1 MASPGSSSPTDEQAL
16 LSAARRGDEQ
26 AFGRLI
32 ESYRRELH
40 AHCYRMLGSVQDAE
54 DALQEA
60 TLRAWRAIGRFEG
73 RSSLRSWL
81 YTIATN
87 TCLNAI
93 SRRPAQRVLPLDA
106 VSSLGGGEGIGLPLA
121 ETVWIEPY
129 PDQPMGIGDGF
140 AAPDSRYEE
149 REGVELAFIA
159 AVQHLPATQRA
170 VLLLREVLGYSARE
184 VAEVLET
191 SVQAVNSALQRA
203 RAAVESKL
211 PERSQQAN
219 LRSLGDEKVRIVV
232 ERYMDAMQ
240 RGDVPAVVSMLQE
253 EAAWSMP
260 PLTSWFRGL
269 EDLEGFLRHGPL
281 TGEYDWRHL
290 PASANGQAAVA
301 TYTRMPDGRYMAFSL
316 DILTLGDDGR
326 IVEVCS
332 FIIRSTESEDA
343 DYYQHW
349 PRYPVDPDRFDT
361 VFGRLGLPQYHP
373 DYPAEVA

>member
-1 MASPGSSSPTDEQAL
+1 MASPGSTSSPDEREL
-16 LSAARRGDEQ
+16 LSAARRGDER
-26 AFGRLI
+26 AFGRLF
-32 ESYRRELH
+32 EPYRRELH

-54 DALQEA
+54 DALQE
-60 TLRAWRAIGRFEG
+60 TMLRAWRGLERFEG

-87 TCLNAI
+87 TCLNQI

-106 VSSLGGGEGIGLPLA
+106 VSSLGGSEGIGLPLA

-129 PDQPMGIGDGF
+129 PDQPMGLGDGL

-191 SVQAVNSALQRA
+191 SVASVNSALQRA

-219 LRSLGDEKVRIVV
+219 LRALGDEKVRIVV

-240 RGDVPAVVSMLQE
+240 RGDVPAVISMLQE

-260 PLTSWFRGL
+260 PLTAWFRGT
-269 EDLEGFLRHGPL
+269 EDLTGFLLHGPL
-281 TGEYDWRHL
+281 TGEWEWRHL
-290 PASANGQAAVA
+290 PTTANGQPAVA
-301 TYTRMPDGRYMAFSL
+301 TYTRMPDGRFMAFSV
-316 DILTLGDDGR
+316 DVLTLDGEQIR
-326 IVEVCS
+326 EVCS
-332 FIIRSTESEDA
+332 FIVRSTASEDA

-349 PRYPVDPDRFDT
+349 PRHPVDPDRFAA

-373 DYPAEVA
+373 EGA